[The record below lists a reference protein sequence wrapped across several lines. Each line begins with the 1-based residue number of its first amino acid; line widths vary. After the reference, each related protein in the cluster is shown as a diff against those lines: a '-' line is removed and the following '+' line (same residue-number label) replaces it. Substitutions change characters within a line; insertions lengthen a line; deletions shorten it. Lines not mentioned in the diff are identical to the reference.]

1 MDRCT
6 ETASLISFETFQVD
20 RDVRI
25 NVKTPPV
32 MSKRYGFQYHV
43 LVISGMLVKKPRF
56 WDLNAELQAVGMC
69 LCYSPREF
77 ITVWI
82 NTLFGFL
89 NQLTQRLPK
98 WLWLMDVDN
107 EWIPTPPPFAGD
119 AVEHEADTLTQ
130 MLEIPAFNLY
140 WSPLLYHIE
149 ILIYWALFYIFY
161 LTFSI

>member
-1 MDRCT
+1 MNLIRLLRPEEFMDRCT

-69 LCYSPREF
+69 LCYSPREI

-107 EWIPTPPPFAGD
+107 EWIPTPHNLL
-119 AVEHEADTLTQ
+119 EMQWNTKLTH
-130 MLEIPAFNLY
+130 
-140 WSPLLYHIE
+140 WHRC
-149 ILIYWALFYIFY
+149 
-161 LTFSI
+161 

>member
-69 LCYSPREF
+69 LLLTEGIHHCLNQHP
-77 ITVWI
+77 VWI
-82 NTLFGFL
+82 PQSANSE
-89 NQLTQRLPK
+89 
-98 WLWLMDVDN
+98 V
-107 EWIPTPPPFAGD
+107 
-119 AVEHEADTLTQ
+119 TQ
-130 MLEIPAFNLY
+130 MAVVNGCG
-140 WSPLLYHIE
+140 
-149 ILIYWALFYIFY
+149 
-161 LTFSI
+161 